1 MLRILR
7 IADSRSIV
15 TLKLDGKLLGPWVDE
30 LRAAYT
36 LSVNQACCV
45 RLDLSAL
52 TFVDEPGSELL
63 LALIESG
70 AEITACSGYVAALLQ
85 IEERRD
91 TRVEGLPEGEEFS
104 GSTPRVE

>member
-1 MLRILR
+1 M
-7 IADSRSIV
+7 
-15 TLKLDGKLLGPWVDE
+15 LKLEGKLLGPWVDE
-30 LRAAYT
+30 LREAFVLAA
-36 LSVNQACCV
+36 NQARCV

-52 TFVDEPGSELL
+52 TFVDELGSELL
-63 LALIESG
+63 LALIGSG
-70 AEITACSGYVAALLQ
+70 AEIAACSGYVAALLQ